1 MMPSVLPRLSAFIL
15 SRGGRGAICAAFILC
30 SPAAAQTIPQGYVAT
45 REGDVIVMRPS
56 QTADPDIAIRVYPP
70 VADDHDPTA
79 VLHRWAESHPP
90 AGVDPRALR
99 LQDKTAI
106 GVSSLFRSW
115 TDGAQAHVE
124 LIMMPQAG
132 PGHYR
137 PLVARMPPQPG
148 QPLNNQ
154 SQAVGHVV
162 ALILAGKFQPNIPL
176 GGEGNPAVTA
186 APVEPE
192 GKRSAPE
199 RPAPGRAVGT
209 GTQAAMEQLSRL
221 AAEIETVGFVTHGQ
235 MGVGG
240 MWIFIPKPVVLFRG
254 GDALLDMGNLRRVT
268 SVDADRAAHSK
279 DWGRWR
285 RTAGGIELLQGDK
298 WKKLDSTKT
307 MERLPAGFLLSG
319 KYEYLSGG
327 GDTAIGGGTMIV
339 SNRSYTFRPDGMYS
353 SNRLGFI
360 SSDDELGSVVARSQS
375 PDLVGRYSV
384 DGYLLRLEPPAGPP
398 ETHVFVFDPKDPN
411 TVWIDGHGYTRAK

>member
-1 MMPSVLPRLSAFIL
+1 MMPFPLPRLSVFIL
-15 SRGGRGAICAAFILC
+15 SRGGRGAVCAAFFLC
-30 SPAAAQTIPQGYVAT
+30 FSAAAQTIPQGYVAT

-56 QTADPDIAIRVYPP
+56 QTADPDIAIRIYPP
-70 VADDHDPTA
+70 VGDDHDPA
-79 VLHRWAESHPP
+79 DVLHRWAESHPP

-99 LQDKTAI
+99 LQDKIAI
-106 GVSSLFRSW
+106 GVSSLSRSW
-115 TDGAQAHVE
+115 TDGTQAHVE

-137 PLVARMPPQPG
+137 PLVARMPPQPA

-154 SQAVGHVV
+154 SQAVGQVV
-162 ALILAGKFQPNIPL
+162 ALILAGKFQPNIPAD
-176 GGEGNPAVTA
+176 GKGNPVVTT

-192 GKRSAPE
+192 GKRSARE
-199 RPAPGRAVGT
+199 RPAPGRPGGT
-209 GTQAAMEQLSRL
+209 GTQAAMEQLGRL
-221 AAEIETVGFVTHGQ
+221 AAQIETVGFMNRGQ

-240 MWIFIPKPVVLFRG
+240 MWIFVPKPVVLFRS
-254 GDALLDMGNLRRVT
+254 GDTLFDMGNLSRVT
-268 SVDADRAAHSK
+268 SVDADRAAHPK

-285 RTAGGIELLQGDK
+285 RTAGGIEILQGDK
-298 WKKLDSTKT
+298 WKKLDYPRTI
-307 MERLPAGFLLSG
+307 ERLPAGFVLSG

-327 GDTAIGGGTMIV
+327 GNQSIGGGELVV
-339 SNRSYTFRPDGMYS
+339 SQRSYAFRPDGKYS
-353 SNRLGFI
+353 GSRLGFV
-360 SSDDELGSVVARSQS
+360 SSHEEFGSTVARSQS
-375 PDLVGRYSV
+375 PVLEGRYSV